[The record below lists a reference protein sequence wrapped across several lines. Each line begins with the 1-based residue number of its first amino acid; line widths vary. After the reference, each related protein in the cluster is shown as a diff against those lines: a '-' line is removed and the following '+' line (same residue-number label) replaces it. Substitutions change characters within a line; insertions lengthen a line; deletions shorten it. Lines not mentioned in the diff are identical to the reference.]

1 MENGVPKCWLNTSN
15 ENSLKNRTRGVHH
28 AVPEGY
34 ATSFP
39 STTFLLF
46 MNLRDRQILHLAL
59 PSIVS
64 NITVPLLGLVDVA
77 ITGHLGSAAY
87 IGAIAVGGMLFN
99 IIYWMF
105 AFLRMGTSGMTAQAL
120 GARNLTEVAGGLQR
134 ALLVSIVIAALMLC
148 LQVPIRDLS
157 LAILMPSEEVAS
169 YTRTYFNIC
178 IWGAPAALMLFA
190 LTGWFVGMQ
199 NSKAPMMVAIIQNV
213 ANILISLL
221 LVYGLNMKIEGVAMG
236 TVLAQ
241 YIGLIAA
248 LLFMVPYYL
257 RIRKY
262 YRENVVLTRTALL
275 KFFSLN
281 KDIFLRTCC
290 LILVHFFF
298 IAAGAKQGDT
308 ELAVNTMLMQ
318 LFTLYSYIMDGFAFA
333 GEAMVGKA
341 IGGKMRQIYDDTV
354 HRLFRWGWGVAA
366 VFTLAYFLEGRAFLS
381 LLTDDV
387 AVLGTAQ
394 VYQPWILLFPL
405 CGMAAFIW
413 DGIYIGATATKG
425 MLISMASGMMVFFL
439 LYFTLVPL
447 WGNHGLWCAFVVYL
461 ATRGVSQTWM
471 RHRIWKG

>member
-1 MENGVPKCWLNTSN
+1 M
-15 ENSLKNRTRGVHH
+15 NR
-28 AVPEGY
+28 
-34 ATSFP
+34 
-39 STTFLLF
+39 
-46 MNLRDRQILHLAL
+46 RDKQILQIAL

-120 GARNLTEVAGGLQR
+120 GARNLTEVVAVMQR
-134 ALLVSIVIAALMLC
+134 ALLVAIIISMVMLS
-148 LQVPIRDLS
+148 LQVPIREAALS
-157 LAILMPSEEVAS
+157 IISPSAEVV
-169 YTRTYFNIC
+169 TFTCTYFNIC
-178 IWGAPAALMLFA
+178 IWGAPAALMLFVM
-190 LTGWFVGMQ
+190 TGWFLGMQ
-199 NSKAPMMVAIIQNV
+199 NSKAPMLVAMIQNV
-213 ANILISLL
+213 ANIVLSFA
-221 LVYGLNMKIEGVAMG
+221 LVYGVGMKIEGVALG

-241 YIGLIAA
+241 YIGLISSL
-248 LLFMVPYYL
+248 LLFAPYYL
-257 RIRKY
+257 KIRKH
-262 YRENVVLTRTALL
+262 YREKTVLTTTALM

-341 IGGKMRQIYDDTV
+341 IGGKMRRIYDDTV
-354 HRLFRWGWGVAA
+354 RRLFRWGWGVAA
-366 VFTLAYFLEGRAFLS
+366 LFTLAYLLFGKAFLS

-387 AVLGTAQ
+387 AVLETAQ
-394 VYQPWILLFPL
+394 VYQPWTLLFPL
-405 CGMAAFIW
+405 CGIAAFIW
-413 DGIYIGATATKG
+413 DGVYIGATATKG
-425 MLISMASGMMVFFL
+425 MLISMASGMVVFFL
-439 LYFTLVPL
+439 LYFSLVPWL
-447 WGNHGLWCAFVVYL
+447 GNHGLWIAFVTYL
-461 ATRGVSQTWM
+461 ATRGISQTFM
-471 RHRIWKG
+471 RKRIWKA

>member
-1 MENGVPKCWLNTSN
+1 M
-15 ENSLKNRTRGVHH
+15 NR
-28 AVPEGY
+28 
-34 ATSFP
+34 
-39 STTFLLF
+39 
-46 MNLRDRQILHLAL
+46 RDKQILQIAL

-120 GARNLTEVAGGLQR
+120 GARNLTEVVAVMQR
-134 ALLVSIVIAALMLC
+134 ALLVAIVISAVMLC
-148 LQVPIRDLS
+148 LQVPIREAALS
-157 LAILMPSEEVAS
+157 IISPSAEVVAC
-169 YTRTYFNIC
+169 TCTYFNIC
-178 IWGAPAALMLFA
+178 IWGAPAALMLFVM
-190 LTGWFVGMQ
+190 TGWFLGMQ
-199 NSKAPMMVAIIQNV
+199 NSKAPMLVAMIQNV
-213 ANILISLL
+213 ANIVLSFA
-221 LVYGLNMKIEGVAMG
+221 LVYGVGMKIEGVALG

-241 YIGLIAA
+241 YIGLISSL
-248 LLFMVPYYL
+248 LLFAPYYL
-257 RIRKY
+257 KIRKH
-262 YRENVVLTRTALL
+262 YREKTVLTTTALM

-341 IGGKMRQIYDDTV
+341 IGGKMRRIYDDTV
-354 HRLFRWGWGVAA
+354 RRLFRWGWGVAA
-366 VFTLAYFLEGRAFLS
+366 LFTLAYLLFGKAFLS

-387 AVLGTAQ
+387 AVLETAQ
-394 VYQPWILLFPL
+394 VYQPWTLLFPL
-405 CGMAAFIW
+405 CGIAAFIW
-413 DGIYIGATATKG
+413 DGVYIGATATKG
-425 MLISMASGMMVFFL
+425 MLISMASGMVVFFL
-439 LYFTLVPL
+439 LYFSLVPWL
-447 WGNHGLWCAFVVYL
+447 GNHGLWIAFVTYL
-461 ATRGVSQTWM
+461 ATRGISQTFM
-471 RHRIWKG
+471 RKRIWKA

>member
-1 MENGVPKCWLNTSN
+1 
-15 ENSLKNRTRGVHH
+15 
-28 AVPEGY
+28 
-34 ATSFP
+34 
-39 STTFLLF
+39 
-46 MNLRDRQILHLAL
+46 MNLRDRQILHIAM

-77 ITGHLGSAAY
+77 ITGHLGAAAY

-120 GARNLTEVAGGLQR
+120 GARNMTEVVAVMQR
-134 ALLVSIVIAALMLC
+134 ALLMAVVISVVMLC
-148 LQVPIRDLS
+148 LQVPIREG
-157 LAILMPSEEVAS
+157 ALMIIHPSAEVMAF
-169 YTRTYFNIC
+169 TCTYFNIC
-178 IWGAPAALMLFA
+178 IWGAPAALMLFV

-199 NSKAPMMVAIIQNV
+199 NSRAPMAVAVIQNV
-213 ANILISLL
+213 ANILLSFV
-221 LVYGLNMKIEGVAMG
+221 LVYGFGLKIEGVALG

-241 YIGLIAA
+241 YIGLVSAFF
-248 LLFMVPYYL
+248 LLFPYFL
-257 RIRKY
+257 KIKKY
-262 YRENVVLTRTALL
+262 YRPQAALARAALT

-341 IGGKMRQIYDDTV
+341 IGGCMRRIYDDTV
-354 HRLFRWGWGVAA
+354 RRLFRWGWGVAA
-366 VFTLAYFLEGRAFLS
+366 LFTLAYLLLGNPFLA
-381 LLTDDV
+381 LLTND
-387 AVLGTAQ
+387 ATVLDAAQ
-394 VYQPWILLFPL
+394 VYQPWTLLFPL
-405 CGMAAFIW
+405 CGIAAFIW

-425 MLISMASGMMVFFL
+425 MLISMASGMVMFFL
-439 LYFTLVPL
+439 LYFTLVPI
-447 WGNHGLWCAFVVYL
+447 WGNHGLWFAFVIYL
-461 ATRGVSQTWM
+461 ATRGIIQTFM
-471 RHRIWKG
+471 RKKIWKT